1 MAEAAKLARRGP
13 EIRKIGMPYELDEG
27 LGARAR
33 IGLIVLATDQ
43 TVEHEF
49 RQIFTPL
56 EGVAFYESRIKNAQ
70 EITEETLAEM
80 EKGITPCTEVIMPGC
95 RLDVVAYGCT
105 SGAMVIGDQRVGE
118 CIRAARPGIP
128 YTTPMKAA
136 YAAFAALGARRIAYI
151 APYSES
157 LCVRMCEEIED
168 HGFEVPVMG
177 SWNEPDDDKAARISA
192 ETVSSAVRELG
203 SSDLVDAVFVS
214 CSSVR
219 LALTVEEIEAE
230 LGKPV
235 TSSNHAMAWHC
246 LRLAGYGDPVPG
258 NGRLFQLDVAES

>member
-1 MAEAAKLARRGP
+1 MAEAAKKTQPGP
-13 EIRKIGMPYELDEG
+13 VIRKIGMPYELDEG

-49 RQIFTPL
+49 RQIITPL
-56 EGVAFYESRIKNAQ
+56 DGVAFYETRIANAQ
-70 EITEETLAEM
+70 QITPETLADM
-80 EKGITPCTEVIMPGC
+80 EKRITPCTEVIMPGC

-118 CIRAARPGIP
+118 CIRAARPGIA

-136 YAAFAALGARRIAYI
+136 YAAFEALGMQRIAYI

-157 LCVRMCEEIED
+157 LCVRMCEEIEE
-168 HGFEVPVMG
+168 HGFEVPAMG
-177 SWNEPDDDKAARISA
+177 SWNEPDDDRAARLSA
-192 ETVSSAVRELG
+192 ETVAAAVRDLG
-203 SSDLVDAVFVS
+203 SSDLVDGVFVS

-219 LALTVEEIEAE
+219 IALTVEAMEAE
-230 LGKPV
+230 IGKPI

-246 LRLAGYGDPVPG
+246 LRLAGYDDPIPG
-258 NGRLFQLDVAES
+258 YGRLFRTELAEN

>member
-1 MAEAAKLARRGP
+1 MAEAAKKTSEGP
-13 EIRKIGMPYELDEG
+13 AIRKIGMPYELDEG

-49 RQIFTPL
+49 RQIITPL

-70 EITEETLAEM
+70 QITEETLAEM

-95 RLDVVAYGCT
+95 HLDVVAYGCT

-118 CIRAARPGIP
+118 CTRAARPGIA
-128 YTTPMKAA
+128 YTTPMKSA
-136 YAAFAALGARRIAYI
+136 YAAFEALGAKSIAYI

-157 LCVRMCEEIED
+157 LCVRMCEEIEE
-168 HGFEVPVMG
+168 HGFAVPEMG

-192 ETVSSAVRELG
+192 ETVAAAVLDLG

-219 LALTVEEIEAE
+219 IALTVEAIEAE

-246 LRLAGYGDPVPG
+246 LRLAGYDDPIPG
-258 NGRLFQLDVAES
+258 YGRLFRTGLAAS